1 MLRPWHDGRVEIP
14 LFERPHAEARRLIA
28 TGAPVYLTVNPVE
41 YHGPHLSL
49 HNDRLVSR
57 GLAGDLH
64 RALVAR
70 GHDWPFLLGADLEV
84 GVEPTPGPG
93 SRHTRYAQARA
104 LVVEACRALAE
115 LGATKVVLLT
125 FHGQPLHNL
134 ALQAGVDW
142 LAARGVAALAPFHLV
157 LRELLMFE
165 DAAPFAEALAPIA
178 AAEDRAAVARELKY
192 DFHAGF
198 FETSV
203 AMHYAP
209 ASVSEIHRQLPPCPP
224 VTPNPTFL
232 LASRLARACRRPMLS
247 RELELAAVGY
257 GWTTLRPFP
266 GYTGRP
272 HLASPEAGAVFA
284 RKIIEGYRPVVEAVF
299 EGREPAP
306 RPIMAWVGRVS
317 GGGRIGG
324 VPRPAPSD
332 CAPAPGS

>member
-1 MLRPWHDGRVEIP
+1 LFNAWHDGRVEIP
-14 LFERPHAEARRLIA
+14 LFEQPHAEARRLCA
-28 TGAPVYLTVNPVE
+28 SGAPVYLTMNPVE

-57 GLAGDLH
+57 GLTRDLH
-64 RALVAR
+64 AALRAR
-70 GHDWPFLLGADLEV
+70 GHDWPLLVGADLEV

-93 SRHTRYAQARA
+93 SRHTRYGHARA
-104 LVVEACRALAE
+104 LVLEACRALVE
-115 LGATKVVLLT
+115 LGARRVILMT

-157 LRELLMFE
+157 LREMLMFD
-165 DAAPFAEALAPIA
+165 DAAPFAEALAPIPDR
-178 AAEDRAAVARELKY
+178 EDRADAARELKH

-209 ASVSEIHRQLPPCPP
+209 ASVSPLHRTLPPCPP
-224 VTPNPTFL
+224 SRPDRLFL
-232 LASRLARACRRPMLS
+232 FASRLARRLGRSTLA
-247 RELELAAVGY
+247 RELELAAVGL
-257 GWTTLRPFP
+257 GWNAIRPFP

-272 HLASPEAGAVFA
+272 HLAQPASGAVFA
-284 RKIIEGYRPVVEAVF
+284 RKIIEGYVPAVEAVF
-299 EGREPAP
+299 EGRARAP
-306 RPIMAWVGRVS
+306 QPIMAWVGRVS

-324 VPRPAPSD
+324 PPRPASSEF
-332 CAPAPGS
+332 A